1 MGKDVTLFLIS
12 TQKPHFHL
20 LTRTQLVNTQFTLGR
35 EAAPAN
41 PQPVGFLQITS
52 NETSRAG
59 IQDEIE
65 CVLGR
70 KIPNQDQ
77 RFHENFT

>member
-1 MGKDVTLFLIS
+1 VGKDVTLFFIS

-20 LTRTQLVNTQFTLGR
+20 LTRTELVNMQFTLGR
-35 EAAPAN
+35 ETTPAN

-52 NETSRAG
+52 NRTSRAR
-59 IQDEIE
+59 IQGEIE
-65 CVLGR
+65 CILGR

-77 RFHENFT
+77 RFHEIFT